1 MRRLVGILLVAV
13 LAVGVAVWQPWS
25 ASEEPAAPPAV
36 DLIPTAERRTAPEF
50 TVETTAGDTFR
61 LAEADEP
68 VVVTFL
74 TMGCASCEYMVGQL
88 GEAYERLDG
97 AGTILLLDLT
107 LGATELEAYYRGE
120 LGGAP
125 HLYAKDER
133 AETAKAF
140 EVRALGETYVLDPEG
155 RIAFEGID
163 PAADQLVGAVEQAR
177 REA

>member
-1 MRRLVGILLVAV
+1 MRRLVGIVLVAA
-13 LAVGVAVWQPWS
+13 LAAGVAVWQPWS
-25 ASEEPAAPPAV
+25 GSEEPTAPPPV
-36 DLIPTAERRTAPEF
+36 DLVPAAERRAAPDFTA
-50 TVETTAGDTFR
+50 ETTAGDIFR

-88 GEAYERLDG
+88 GEAHGRLDG
-97 AGTILLLDLT
+97 EGTILLLDLT

-133 AETAKAF
+133 AEIAKGF
-140 EVRALGETYVLDPEG
+140 EVRVLGETYVLDPEG

-163 PAADQLVGAVEQAR
+163 PAADRLVGAVEQLR